1 MLLRSGNS
9 IWADRSLVAIFG
21 VALAAWPS
29 CAQNHFSR
37 ELPAFRTDSTLVL
50 VPVTV
55 VDRHG
60 AVVNGL
66 ASDAFT
72 LTENGVRQQI
82 RSFSQEDVPVSMGI
96 VLDMSGSMQRV
107 LGTAKESLRALM
119 QDANPADE
127 AFLNTVST
135 RPRARSGFT
144 HDFDEILSQIELEKA
159 GGSTALIDAIYGS
172 LQQLRSGVHARK
184 ALLIISDGMDNH
196 SRYSQEELMRYAM
209 EAGAQV
215 YTIAVSAPSQTAK
228 PIELTE
234 ERKGALVLQELAAK
248 TGGIGF
254 IVHNQ
259 NDIAEAVTGIGQALR
274 NEYALGY
281 MPDGTDRTGRWR
293 RIKVRVAGS
302 GMTAYARSG
311 YRLE

>member
-127 AFLNTVST
+127 AFLNSVST
-135 RPRARSGFT
+135 RPQAHSAFT
-144 HDFDEILSQIELEKA
+144 HNFDEILSRVAWEKA

-172 LQQLRSGVHARK
+172 LQQLHSGAHPRK

-234 ERKGALVLQELAAK
+234 ERKGALFLQELAAK